1 MTPWLGRSPGEGNVN
16 PFQYSCLEN
25 PMDQRSLVGYGP
37 CGHQESDTNG
47 RPILITD
54 KPVSRAFRKYSH
66 SVAKQTPL
74 SLATYHK
81 KNLHFSSLCWLFLV
95 EWLFLGNLCF
105 LQNYLQYLS
114 ATILETMLLLLT
126 DFSRVRLCTTP

>member
-1 MTPWLGRSPGEGNVN
+1 
-16 PFQYSCLEN
+16 
-25 PMDQRSLVGYGP
+25 MDQRSLVGYGP

-74 SLATYHK
+74 SLAMYHK

-95 EWLFLGNLCF
+95 EWLFLGQSLF
-105 LQNYLQYLS
+105 FTKLSLVSFRYHFRNYA
-114 ATILETMLLLLT
+114 ATAN
-126 DFSRVRLCTTP
+126 